1 MVYLRVLNPVLALML
16 NVLFQVSSFRLLRGM
31 TLLRSLYTGFA
42 FGLAGMLAIELSLLS
57 IMKQPSDDLFFSMTV
72 NLISYTALGYCYFH
86 FINLGE
92 TARRIR
98 ILRELYDSTDGLSR
112 EEILERYNSR
122 EIIRRR
128 IERLLNS
135 GQIVRKNGRFYI
147 GKPFL
152 LFISRIMVLLKVI
165 LLRRERCDD

>member
-31 TLLRSLYTGFA
+31 TLLRSLYSGFA
-42 FGLAGMLAIELSLLS
+42 FGLAGMLAIELSLFL